1 MKSYRKH
8 VNHTHDFLITDTDPD
23 KVLHEG
29 EQMSEPM
36 VLRFQRMA
44 LDNETSTSDLL
55 RMAKAIAVKLQL
67 TDVIEWIDFELD
79 GYPAGVTVPDYR
91 ITRGRILG
99 HNPINGLIP
108 MLISNQ
114 QDEDML
120 STVHIRAPITELA
133 LAYDNPGSTM
143 VFPLSTEFSN
153 QLQNNQPDFLR
164 FPIVRRITQS
174 KMLNVVEHI
183 RNRLLSWSLELEQQG
198 ILGENLQFSQQDKV
212 RAPMT
217 TNNFHFNGNINNAG
231 VIGAENHGFNQHN
244 VQQITTGNFDSLK
257 SYLESLGFTAEDVL
271 DLKLVLDSEPT
282 PRETGKFLP
291 KVYDWLGKAGERVLN
306 ASLDKVA
313 PLAIEAITKYL
324 GN

>member
-1 MKSYRKH
+1 
-8 VNHTHDFLITDTDPD
+8 
-23 KVLHEG
+23 
-29 EQMSEPM
+29 MSEPM

-79 GYPAGVTVPDYR
+79 GYPGGVTVPDYR

-108 MLISNQ
+108 MVVSNQ

-153 QLQNNQPDFLR
+153 QL
-164 FPIVRRITQS
+164 
-174 KMLNVVEHI
+174 
-183 RNRLLSWSLELEQQG
+183 
-198 ILGENLQFSQQDKV
+198 
-212 RAPMT
+212 
-217 TNNFHFNGNINNAG
+217 
-231 VIGAENHGFNQHN
+231 
-244 VQQITTGNFDSLK
+244 
-257 SYLESLGFTAEDVL
+257 
-271 DLKLVLDSEPT
+271 
-282 PRETGKFLP
+282 
-291 KVYDWLGKAGERVLN
+291 
-306 ASLDKVA
+306 
-313 PLAIEAITKYL
+313 
-324 GN
+324 

>member
-1 MKSYRKH
+1 
-8 VNHTHDFLITDTDPD
+8 
-23 KVLHEG
+23 
-29 EQMSEPM
+29 MSEPM

-79 GYPAGVTVPDYR
+79 GYPGGVTVPDYR

-108 MLISNQ
+108 MVVSNQ

-153 QLQNNQPDFLR
+153 QLQSNQPDFLR

-183 RNRLLSWSLELEQQG
+183 RNRLLNWSLELEQQG

-271 DLKLVLDSEPT
+271 DLKLVLDSEST
-282 PRETGKFLP
+282 PRETGNFLP
-291 KVYDWLGKAGERVLN
+291 KVYDWLGKAGERVFN